1 MVVHNRPV
9 AKMPVIIKRHYD
21 DKVLYEAPAAE
32 TLKDALEQ
40 AVADNARLVGANL
53 DGANLDGVH
62 LVNASLDSCSL
73 VNANLVNASL
83 DGCSL
88 VSAILVSADLDGA
101 SLVNASLVNA
111 RLDNARLDSCNLVNA
126 NLINARL
133 DNASLANA
141 RLPTGETW
149 DEYITQVVPALLTAG
164 GRELA
169 AVATEQTWAC
179 HTWENCPIAEA
190 FETHGLFDVPM
201 LLRPRVE
208 QFLQLFDARVIPLE
222 AVLRTAAAS

>member
-40 AVADNARLVGANL
+40 AVAD
-53 DGANLDGVH
+53 
-62 LVNASLDSCSL
+62 
-73 VNANLVNASL
+73 
-83 DGCSL
+83 
-88 VSAILVSADLDGA
+88 
-101 SLVNASLVNA
+101 NA